1 MNTILMVP
9 YRRLVLDHPG
19 SITSNHTAR
28 LNTTHQQRTTTRSVT
43 IDRPE
48 RLFEVLSWPPLK
60 AGPSNRTGKI
70 APKTIVTA
78 LNPHK
83 AGQRHS

>member
-1 MNTILMVP
+1 MRTILMVP
-9 YRRLVLDHPG
+9 YRRLVLDHPR
-19 SITSNHTAR
+19 STTSNRAAR
-28 LNTTHQQRTTTRSVT
+28 LNTTHHRLTTTRSVT
-43 IDRPE
+43 IGRPE
-48 RLFEVLSWPPLK
+48 RLFEVPSWPSLK